1 MTDVSNTKSKGVRE
15 VSKPQSGVIKDF
27 LFWIACVSLMFP
39 HHVGRALAF
48 VRIRCLLNVLG
59 T

>member
-1 MTDVSNTKSKGVRE
+1 MSNTKSKGVRE